1 MVATELVE
9 EEQQLEVRIIRTK
22 GGIKNVA
29 YIADHENSLIVKQ
42 TTSSAATVDTPYS
55 NSKSNWLKNENN
67 HLDKNS
73 IYSEIP
79 NLIINNRN
87 VSNPTNPFKTKFNQD
102 SVISR
107 NSIDVEVEVKK
118 VYFKNYANKSCLD
131 IPLNL
136 FVT

>member
-73 IYSEIP
+73 IHSKIP

-87 VSNPTNPFKTKFNQD
+87 VSNPETGCFPFKTKFNQD

-131 IPLNL
+131 IL
-136 FVT
+136 